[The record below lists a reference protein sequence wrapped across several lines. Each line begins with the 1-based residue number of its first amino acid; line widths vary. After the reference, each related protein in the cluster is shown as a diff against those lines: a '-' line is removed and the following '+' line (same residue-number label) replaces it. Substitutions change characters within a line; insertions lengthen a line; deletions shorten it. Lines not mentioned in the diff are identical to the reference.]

1 MVSVWTCILIHIPG
15 DTARPRFLRLSLR
28 CGIKSTTNVESWRR
42 GSRCRKKPLLVRG
55 ACYWTMC
62 RLGFLWPSSQM
73 INSLMR
79 TNESSDSTFS
89 PQQVSGTIF
98 NTNRLRIKQNNISKI
113 ILQSLLAGML
123 VCFLGSNVLMDMR
136 STLPHNPITLAGS
149 MSLLAGGELCEES
162 KNQTESFEDFEN
174 RLKGFKSGLG
184 GGLDGWKMDARK
196 GTGGLAL
203 TLSRRQKWTDYE
215 VYQMGC

>member
-1 MVSVWTCILIHIPG
+1 MDGFFSAAVCGASPNISQTDLG
-15 DTARPRFLRLSLR
+15 DPRRREEVFDAARHVYRLLM
-28 CGIKSTTNVESWRR
+28 
-42 GSRCRKKPLLVRG
+42 
-55 ACYWTMC
+55 A
-62 RLGFLWPSSQM
+62 QM

-79 TNESSDSTFS
+79 SNESSDSTSS
-89 PQQVSGTIF
+89 PQQVSATIF
-98 NTNRLRIKQNNISKI
+98 NTNRLCIKQNNISKI